1 MIEDQPADRDVLA
14 IPDTR
19 PNMLLF
25 VPYELAIGFGVLF
38 LAIDTQMHSTVKGFI
53 VVPFWLLAA
62 ALVRRDV
69 NGVRVFMVR
78 VRLAMMLLDTNR
90 WGGLSAS
97 PWPLKAKRSRH
108 AV

>member
-1 MIEDQPADRDVLA
+1 MIEDEPADRGVLA

-25 VPYELAIGFGVLF
+25 IPYELAVTFGVILF
-38 LAIDTQMHSTVKGFI
+38 AIDTQMHSMVKGFV
-53 VVPFWLLAA
+53 VVPLWVIAA

-69 NGVRVFMVR
+69 NGVRVFFVR
-78 VRLAMMLLDTNR
+78 ARLAMMLLDTYQ

-97 PWPLKAKRSRH
+97 PWPLKAKGSRR
-108 AV
+108 AI

>member
-1 MIEDQPADRDVLA
+1 MIEEQPADKDRLA

-19 PNMLLF
+19 PQMWLA
-25 VPYELAIGFGVLF
+25 VPFELAIMFGMAF
-38 LAIDTQMHSTVKGFI
+38 FAIDTQMHSIFKGLLVLPLWI
-53 VVPFWLLAA
+53 VA
-62 ALVRRDV
+62 ALLVKRDI

-78 VRLAMMLLDTNR
+78 LRLAMLLLDAHR

-97 PWPLKAKRSRH
+97 PWPLNSTEDRG

>member
-25 VPYELAIGFGVLF
+25 IPYELAVGFAMLF
-38 LAIDTQMHSTVKGFI
+38 FAIDTQLHSMVKGFI
-53 VVPFWLLAA
+53 VVPFWLVAA

-78 VRLAMMLLDTNR
+78 ARLILMLLDVHR

-97 PWPLKAKRSRH
+97 PWPLKSKGSGRAL
-108 AV
+108 

>member
-19 PNMLLF
+19 PQMF
-25 VPYELAIGFGVLF
+25 CFIPYEMAVLF
-38 LAIDTQMHSTVKGFI
+38 GMLFFAIDTQLHSMVKGFV

-69 NGVRVFMVR
+69 NGVRVFMI
-78 VRLAMMLLDTNR
+78 RLRIMLMLLDVHR

-97 PWPLKAKRSRH
+97 PWPLKANGERN
-108 AV
+108 AL

>member
-1 MIEDQPADRDVLA
+1 MIEDQPADRDKLA

-19 PNMLLF
+19 PNFLLF
-25 VPYELAIGFGVLF
+25 IPYELAVLF
-38 LAIDTQMHSTVKGFI
+38 GMLFFAIDTQMHSMVRGFV

-78 VRLAMMLLDTNR
+78 ARLTLMLLDVHR

-97 PWPLKAKRSRH
+97 PWPLKAKGSRH

>member
-1 MIEDQPADRDVLA
+1 MIEDVAADRDLLA

-25 VPYELAIGFGVLF
+25 IPYELAVLFGVVF
-38 LAIDTQMHSTVKGFI
+38 FAVDTQMHSMVKGF
-53 VVPFWLLAA
+53 VVLPFWLLAA
-62 ALVRRDV
+62 VLVKRDV

-78 VRLAMMLLDTNR
+78 LRLAMMLLDVHR

-97 PWPLKAKRSRH
+97 PWPIKAKGPRH
-108 AV
+108 AL

>member
-1 MIEDQPADRDVLA
+1 MIEDTEPDRDVLA

-19 PNMLLF
+19 PNFLLF
-25 VPYELAIGFGVLF
+25 VPYELAVLF
-38 LAIDTQMHSTVKGFI
+38 GMLFFAIDTQMHSMVKGFI
-53 VVPFWLLAA
+53 VAPFWLLAA

-78 VRLAMMLLDTNR
+78 LRLAMMLLDAHR

-97 PWPLKAKRSRH
+97 PWPLKAKGVRH
-108 AV
+108 AL